1 MNPAG
6 SGEFTRCATHQLG
19 DGYNMRMRP
28 DHVLDIDARHARVAT
43 WGTPPNAAF
52 SLANRIAREYTRS
65 TGIAEPSF
73 VPARAPGR
81 ELQLPETRATGALI
95 DRLGRIAP
103 TRSDD
108 IARRAL
114 SLGKSY
120 PDLVAAR
127 GERLDRATDVV
138 VRPRTQAELEQVMA
152 LLAEENVAV
161 VPVGGGTSVVGGI
174 EPLGAHDDQPVV
186 SIDLGSLSRTVDV
199 DPISNVA
206 TFEAGIRG
214 PRVEASLAPH
224 GLTLGHVPQS
234 FELATLGGWVATRS
248 AGQGSLRFG
257 KIESMVAGARLVTP
271 TGVIDID
278 HLPAH
283 GAGIDMRE
291 MVMGS
296 EGTFGIISQATMRIT
311 SRPTHI
317 RFATYLHP
325 DFPTAARAARTLVQ
339 AGIRPTMVRVSD
351 TAETAFSLGGSIPTW
366 LRSSMMRRAVR
377 SAGLGDA
384 AMTIVLTTGT
394 QDEVRLIERT
404 VDRHMRASGA
414 WNLGPVPAHHWYRAR
429 FVQPYARDLMM
440 DRGMLVDTLETAM
453 PWRSLPEVH
462 RDVRAALEST
472 LGVDR
477 TIVGCHLSH
486 LYRDGASAYFTFIT
500 RVQSGLELRAW
511 RAAKRAVHEVLS
523 SHHAAVSHQHGVGTM
538 HADLYR
544 RATPHHM
551 IDAMQAVRTTF
562 DPNGV
567 MNPGKLF
574 GSSALVRPVNSCV
587 ER

>member
-1 MNPAG
+1 
-6 SGEFTRCATHQLG
+6 
-19 DGYNMRMRP
+19 MRP
-28 DHVLDIDARHARVAT
+28 DHVLDIDARHARVDT
-43 WGTPPNAAF
+43 WGAPPEAAF
-52 SLANRIAREYTRS
+52 SLANRIAREYTRV
-65 TGIAEPSF
+65 TGIGEPVY
-73 VPARAPGR
+73 VPSRAPGVKLR
-81 ELQLPETRATGALI
+81 LPESRATGALV
-95 DRLGRIAP
+95 DSLGRIAP
-103 TRSDD
+103 TRTDD
-108 IARRAL
+108 TARRAL

-120 PDLVAAR
+120 PDLIAAR
-127 GERLDRATDVV
+127 GEALERATDVV
-138 VRPRTQAELEQVMA
+138 VSPRTQVELEQVMA
-152 LLAEENVAV
+152 LLAEHDVAI

-174 EPLGAHDDQPVV
+174 EPIGSRDDQPVV
-186 SIDLGSLSRTVDV
+186 TIDVGGLSRTIDV

-214 PRVEASLAPH
+214 PRIEASLAPH

-257 KIESMVAGARLVTP
+257 KIESLVGGARLVTP
-271 TGVIDID
+271 TGAIDID

-283 GAGIDMRE
+283 GAGLDMRE

-296 EGTFGIISQATMRIT
+296 EGTFGVISQATMRIT

-317 RFATYLHP
+317 RYATYLHP
-325 DFPTAARAARTLVQ
+325 DFATAARAARTLVQ

-351 TAETAFSLGGSIPTW
+351 TAETAFSLGGSIPHW
-366 LRSSMMRRAVR
+366 LRSSMTRRIVR
-377 SAGLGDA
+377 SCGLGDA
-384 AMTIVLTTGT
+384 AMTIVLTTGS
-394 QDEVRLIERT
+394 QDEVRSIERQ
-404 VDRHMRASGA
+404 VDAHMRASGA

-440 DRGMLVDTLETAM
+440 DRGLLVDTLETAM
-453 PWRSLPEVH
+453 PWRALPDVH
-462 RDVRAALEST
+462 RDVRSALAAT
-472 LGVDR
+472 LGPDR
-477 TIVGCHLSH
+477 TVIGCHLSH

-500 RVQSGLELRAW
+500 RVQSGGELSAW
-511 RAAKRAVHEVLS
+511 RAAKRAVHDVLS

-544 RATPHHM
+544 QATPQHM
-551 IDAMQAVRTTF
+551 FQAMQAVRTSL
-562 DPNGV
+562 DPSGV

-574 GSSALVRPVNSCV
+574 GHPTAATRSVNSCV